1 MVLTMILDMV
11 SYTKHIVTPITM
23 LAMANDPAVA
33 WQTGMQTYH
42 RSPSGPGLTPK
53 LANLPTAKL

>member
-1 MVLTMILDMV
+1 MIFDMV

-23 LAMANDPAVA
+23 LAMDNDPAVA
-33 WQTGMQTYH
+33 WQIGMQTYH
-42 RSPSGPGLTPK
+42 LSPFGPGLTPI